1 MATTSS
7 AAVTTENT
15 HSNRKPT
22 YTRAEVALHNKR
34 DDLWIIIYG
43 RVYNV
48 TKWAY
53 KHPGGKEI
61 MQNYGGEDASVSTF
75 QFRCLIVSLYCYI
88 NAACV

>member
-1 MATTSS
+1 MATVSS
-7 AAVTTENT
+7 TATVVENT

-22 YTRAEVALHNKR
+22 YTRAEVALHKKP

-53 KHPGGKEI
+53 KHPGGKHI
-61 MQNYGGEDASVSTF
+61 LRNHGGEDASVST
-75 QFRCLIVSLYCYI
+75 LYFIFCTQR
-88 NAACV
+88 NFFFFLLACI

>member
-22 YTRAEVALHNKR
+22 YTRAEVALHNKP

-75 QFRCLIVSLYCYI
+75 QLHIQMLNCFSILLH
-88 NAACV
+88 